1 MDGFVCSP
9 CSFSYVR
16 LEPLGHRP
24 QHHSFRKQVEME
36 SQKAV
41 IERSNRKSIEKV
53 DVQVTVTNSG
63 SGRQSWRGE
72 FMSRTADGFL
82 PSERIWLTL
91 DNGQRGM
98 ASISETHFNSRTPDA
113 TLIQFIGKGPLA

>member
-1 MDGFVCSP
+1 
-9 CSFSYVR
+9 
-16 LEPLGHRP
+16 
-24 QHHSFRKQVEME
+24 ME
-36 SQKAV
+36 SLKAL
-41 IERSNRKSIEKV
+41 IERSNRQALKQV
-53 DVQVTVTNSG
+53 DVRVTVTDSS

-98 ASISETHFNSRTPDA
+98 ANVSETHFNSRTPDA
-113 TLIQFIGKGPLA
+113 TLIQFTGKGPLA

>member
-1 MDGFVCSP
+1 MQALKALIE
-9 CSFSYVR
+9 R
-16 LEPLGHRP
+16 TNRKAL
-24 QHHSFRKQVEME
+24 KQV
-36 SQKAV
+36 
-41 IERSNRKSIEKV
+41 
-53 DVQVTVTNSG
+53 DVRVTMTDPT

-98 ASISETHFNSRTPDA
+98 ANISETHFNSRTPEA
-113 TLIQFIGKGPLA
+113 TLILFMGKGPLA